1 MFYTAAVMESVN
13 LPPGFRSVIS
23 VAGFKGG
30 VAKTTTALHLA
41 AILQEYAPT
50 VLVDGD
56 PNRSVTKW
64 AKRAANCEKP
74 LPFTIIDE
82 RQIAKEAPKFVFTVI
97 DTNARPE
104 REEVASLAEGS
115 DLLILPCTPD
125 QLSLE
130 SLEMVVNLLLDIG
143 QSAYRVLLANVPP
156 PPQKDGEEAR
166 RLLSGLGLPLF
177 KAQIR
182 NAKAFKRAAEVGS
195 TVREIRD
202 ARAYLAWNDYEAMA
216 EEVLKILIHQSDPAP
231 ALPVAAGA

>member
-1 MFYTAAVMESVN
+1 MDTFT

-41 AILQEYAPT
+41 AILQEHAPT

-64 AKRAANCEKP
+64 AKRAANSGKP
-74 LPFTIIDE
+74 LPFVIIDE

-125 QLSLE
+125 QLALE

-143 QSAYRVLLANVPP
+143 QSSYRVLLANVPP
-156 PPQKDGEEAR
+156 LPQKDGEEAR
-166 RLLSGLGLPLF
+166 KLLAGLGLPLF
-177 KAQIR
+177 QAQIR

-202 ARAYLAWNDYEAMA
+202 ARALVAYNDYEAMTQ
-216 EEVLKILIHQSDPAP
+216 EVLAILTQQPAP
-231 ALPVAAGA
+231 ALQAAGER

>member
-1 MFYTAAVMESVN
+1 MDTFT

-41 AILQEYAPT
+41 AILQEHAPT

-64 AKRAANCEKP
+64 AKRAANSGKP
-74 LPFTIIDE
+74 LPFAIIDE
-82 RQIAKEAPKFVFTVI
+82 RQIAKESPKFVFTVI

-125 QLSLE
+125 QLALE

-143 QSAYRVLLANVPP
+143 QSSYRVLLANVPP
-156 PPQKDGEEAR
+156 LPQKDGEDAR
-166 RLLSGLGLPLF
+166 KLLTGLGLPLF
-177 KAQIR
+177 EAQIR

-195 TVREIRD
+195 TVRDIRD
-202 ARAYLAWNDYEAMA
+202 GRAIVAYNDYEAMTQ
-216 EEVLKILIHQSDPAP
+216 EVLAILTQQSVTV
-231 ALPVAAGA
+231 LQAAGEP